1 MARVVTRD
9 AEVPVEGVKA
19 HRVPC
24 PVTREQSM
32 SKGRCC
38 PLVPVVAGFFR
49 LLLMARGR
57 SSTHSVCDP
66 CWFTVRLRVPET
78 LFLATP
84 GRAWDGAGSVL
95 IHSGEAPSS
104 PGVHGGLAAWPWQV
118 RGPIVPGSVLSR
130 HLQKLPAGVAV
141 STLRLNLSHCPRLQ
155 PRVPPPTPPGIHLP
169 RPYQPLPSGTH
180 RHRCPVGAALVFPFS
195 STQTRC
201 PWLCIPPPPHQK
213 AAAENSRGSEAVGP
227 AEWAEGLRPQNSN
240 R

>member
-49 LLLMARGR
+49 LLR

-141 STLRLNLSHCPRLQ
+141 STLRLNLSHCPRLEAPSSTPHPARNSLTKALSAPPLRHTQ
-155 PRVPPPTPPGIHLP
+155 TQVPSGCCPSLSVFKYPDQVPMAVHISPPPTRKLLQKTAGAQKLWDL
-169 RPYQPLPSGTH
+169 QSG
-180 RHRCPVGAALVFPFS
+180 R
-195 STQTRC
+195 
-201 PWLCIPPPPHQK
+201 
-213 AAAENSRGSEAVGP
+213 RG
-227 AEWAEGLRPQNSN
+227 
-240 R
+240 